1 MHLIFIN
8 PLLSKHTPW
17 FVFIVFTSGHSLNW
31 VVKFSFYLTLI
42 TNQEMIVLNILKWND
57 IQTVLLFFLSDICT
71 EFNNW
76 GKIWIIFF
84 VFFFPLC
91 RWFIMSL
98 PKPMM
103 RGLLAK
109 RLRFH
114 LPIAFTLALTAAIA
128 FKVRG
133 CHTLRRL
140 QTQLWWWWK
149 EHIKCPVSV

>member
-1 MHLIFIN
+1 MEAIKLHASYFYKSTFI
-8 PLLSKHTPW
+8 KTHTM
-17 FVFIVFTSGHSLNW
+17 ICIQCIY
-31 VVKFSFYLTLI
+31 SFYLTLI

-133 CHTLRRL
+133 WRTLRRL
-140 QTQLWWWWK
+140 QTQLWWW
-149 EHIKCPVSV
+149 C